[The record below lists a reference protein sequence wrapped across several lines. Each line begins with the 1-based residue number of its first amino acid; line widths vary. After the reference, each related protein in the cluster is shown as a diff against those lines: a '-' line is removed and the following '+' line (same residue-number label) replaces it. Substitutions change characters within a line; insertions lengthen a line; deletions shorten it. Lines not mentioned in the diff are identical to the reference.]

1 MIGDSH
7 SSIAEGD
14 DELQGSLSSFDNLK
28 KVISG
33 KRKGKTRQEAFAQL
47 DIEKA
52 ELLDTGEIRL
62 PSGKIIGHRNF
73 KHIYKQRVK
82 LPDDRE
88 AVVINKLAL
97 EYRRLQKQIEGTK
110 NEGQLVL
117 AKSGVMKPIDKDY
130 ERERSKIHAVQKRD

>member
-7 SSIAEGD
+7 SSIAGGD
-14 DELQGSLSSFDNLK
+14 DELAGSLSSFDNLK
-28 KVISG
+28 KVIAG

-73 KHIYKQRVK
+73 RHIYKQRVK

-97 EYRRLQKQIEGTK
+97 EYRRI
-110 NEGQLVL
+110 
-117 AKSGVMKPIDKDY
+117 
-130 ERERSKIHAVQKRD
+130 RSEI